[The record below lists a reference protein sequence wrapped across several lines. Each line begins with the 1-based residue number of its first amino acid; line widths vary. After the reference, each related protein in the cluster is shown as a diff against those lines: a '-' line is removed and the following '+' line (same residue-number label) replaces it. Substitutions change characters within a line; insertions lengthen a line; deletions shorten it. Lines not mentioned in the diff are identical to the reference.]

1 MKKGKLLH
9 GEISQLVAEMGHGD
23 TILIGDAGMPIP
35 EGVKRIDLA
44 LMEGEVPFLK
54 AVEAVLSELQVE
66 AAFIAEEMEEIS
78 PKMKSDLIQEF
89 DDHVEWK
96 VLTHEGLKK
105 KSAGCK
111 AAIRTGEFTPYSNVI
126 LQAGVVF

>member
-9 GEISQLVAEMGHGD
+9 GEISHIIAEMGRGD
-23 TILIGDAGMPIP
+23 RLLIGDAGMPIP
-35 EGVKRIDLA
+35 EGVKLIDLA
-44 LMEGEVPFLK
+44 LMEGQISFLK

-66 AAFIAEEMEEIS
+66 AAFIAEEMEEVS
-78 PKMKSDLIQEF
+78 PAMKSELINEF

-105 KSAGCK
+105 KSGDCK

>member
-9 GEISQLVAEMGHGD
+9 GEISRLIAEMGHTD
-23 TILIGDAGMPIP
+23 TLLIGDAGMPVP
-35 EGVKRIDLA
+35 EGVQLIDLA

-78 PKMKSDLIQEF
+78 PQMQSELMKKF
-89 DDHVEWK
+89 DDHVEWE
-96 VLTHEGLKK
+96 VLTHEALKE
-105 KSAGCK
+105 KSKHCRAV
-111 AAIRTGEFTPYSNVI
+111 IRTGEFTPYSNVI